1 MADMWS
7 FLTPEGLE
15 VFSFSI
21 MKSSFSF
28 TDVEI
33 IAVLATGFVNYFRFL
48 RTLQAVLVWKE
59 RSDAAI
65 ILKNYLEVDKRVEI
79 VYT

>member
-1 MADMWS
+1 
-7 FLTPEGLE
+7 
-15 VFSFSI
+15 

-33 IAVLATGFVNYFRFL
+33 IAVPATGFVNYFRFL

-59 RSDAAI
+59 RFDAAI
-65 ILKNYLEVDKRVEI
+65 ILKNYLEVDKIEVDMISGIERFSCSADLSKVTE
-79 VYT
+79 